1 MIASLH
7 YYNSYDNF
15 INRKKRE
22 QKTSPAKLYK
32 NQTKPLKNS
41 DFTYFLNKS
50 SNDSVKT
57 YIYELSSNFNG
68 LKNIANNMYEK
79 LYYDLPSENI
89 EDNLKNFTSIYNRFI
104 GFLEENIGNSNSFKK
119 MSNSIKDLMQKNK
132 DTLKD
137 LGINIS
143 KNDFLSLKNEQETAV
158 SSNIDVDKTKTFCLD
173 LYKNVCKFMEHPM
186 TNYMEFKDFSYYYT
200 YSGDY
205 DKTKSFKVIEQG
217 NLIDISV

>member
-7 YYNSYDNF
+7 YYNSYNNF

-22 QKTSPAKLYK
+22 QKISPAKLYK
-32 NQTKPLKNS
+32 NQTKSLKNS

-89 EDNLKNFTSIYNRFI
+89 EDNLKSFTSIYNRFI
-104 GFLEENIGNSNSFKK
+104 GFLEENIGNSTSFKK
-119 MSNSIKDLMQKNK
+119 MSNSIKDLIQKNK
-132 DTLKD
+132 DILKD

-143 KNDFLSLKNEQETAV
+143 KNDFLSLKNEEETEV

-173 LYKNVCKFMEHPM
+173 LYKNVCNFMEQPM
-186 TNYMEFKDFSYYYT
+186 TNYMDFKDFSYYYT

-205 DKTKSFKVIEQG
+205 DKTKSFNVIQQG

>member
-1 MIASLH
+1 MISSLH

-15 INRKKRE
+15 INRKKRQ
-22 QKTSPAKLYK
+22 QKISPAKLYK
-32 NQTKPLKNS
+32 NQTKSLKNS
-41 DFTYFLNKS
+41 EFTYFLNKS
-50 SNDSVKT
+50 SNDNVKT
-57 YIYELSSNFNG
+57 YIYEMSSNFNG
-68 LKNIANNMYEK
+68 LKNIANSMYEK

-104 GFLEENIGNSNSFKK
+104 GFLEENIGNSTRFKK
-119 MSNSIKDLMQKNK
+119 MSNSIKNLIKENK

-143 KNDFLSLKNEQETAV
+143 QNDFLSLKNEEQTEV
-158 SSNIDVDKTKTFCLD
+158 SSNINIDKTKTFCLD
-173 LYKNVCKFMEHPM
+173 LYKNICNFMEYPM
-186 TNYMEFKDFSYYYT
+186 TNYMDFKDFSYYYT